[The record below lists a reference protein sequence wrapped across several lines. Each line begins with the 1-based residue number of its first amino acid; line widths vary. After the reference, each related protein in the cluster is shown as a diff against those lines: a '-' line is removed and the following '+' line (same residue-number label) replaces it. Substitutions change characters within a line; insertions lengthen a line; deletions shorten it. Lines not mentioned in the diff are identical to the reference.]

1 MSAVRSPMPPELAI
15 QVAGLG
21 KKYRI
26 GALQNNRQMLVEV
39 LSGMALWPARAVR
52 SLVRKGHAH
61 PDDAARIIW
70 ALRDVSF
77 EVARGEVVGII
88 GPNGAGKSTLLK
100 VLTRITHPDEGYARI
115 RGRVGSLLEVGT
127 GFHAELTGRENI
139 YLNGAILGMHRHEI
153 DRKFDEIVAFSGVE
167 RFIDTP
173 VKRYSSGMY
182 LRLAFS
188 VAAHLE
194 TDILLVDEV
203 LAVGDAEFQKKC
215 LGKMSRVAHEGRT
228 VLFVGHDMTAVQH
241 LCHSAIWLDQGR
253 VRLRGPVEDVVHAYL
268 SELDT
273 ANMDSRFPL
282 MNAQYGVG
290 FADCHVHLVDEPHT
304 AAHTLRV
311 ELGVLAEQDTPRIG
325 IGLGLITEMGVVV
338 STLDAKITNFIFDM
352 KKGVNRFVL
361 EVPQIDRY
369 LAAGEYMV
377 RVWLTLP
384 ELTRLIELDRAGLI
398 LLHGHDVFGTGRV
411 PELHRHG
418 PLVLPLEVRRAEAAS
433 HEIA

>member
-1 MSAVRSPMPPELAI
+1 MPPDLAV

-26 GALQNNRQMLVEV
+26 GALQDRSRMLVEV
-39 LSGMALWPARAVR
+39 LSEATLWPVRAAR
-52 SLVRKGHAH
+52 SLLGRQ
-61 PDDAARIIW
+61 RTRSELTTSIIW

-77 EVARGEVVGII
+77 EVERGEVMGII

-228 VLFVGHDMTAVQH
+228 VLFVGHNMAAVQH
-241 LCHSAIWLDQGR
+241 LCQSAIWLERGR
-253 VRLRGPVEDVVHAYL
+253 VRQHGPVEDVIRAYL
-268 SELDT
+268 SALDAESPDT
-273 ANMDSRFPL
+273 RFPL
-282 MNAQYGVG
+282 MNPQYGVG
-290 FADCHVHLVDEPHT
+290 FADCQVHLVGGSNGE
-304 AAHTLRV
+304 ARTLRV

-325 IGLGLITEMGVVV
+325 IGLGLITETGAVVT
-338 STLDAKITNFIFDM
+338 TLDAKITNFIFDM
-352 KKGVNRFVL
+352 QKGVNRFVL
-361 EVPQIDRY
+361 EVPEIERY

-377 RVWLTLP
+377 QVWLTLP

-398 LLHGHDVFGTGRV
+398 LLHGRDMFGTGRV
-411 PELHRHG
+411 PEVHRHG
-418 PLVLPLEVRRAEAAS
+418 PLILPLEVRRAERAA
-433 HEIA
+433 H

>member
-1 MSAVRSPMPPELAI
+1 MPPDVAI
-15 QVAGLG
+15 QVVGLG
-21 KKYRI
+21 KQYRI

-39 LSGMALWPARAVR
+39 LTDLALKPVRAARALLGGKR
-52 SLVRKGHAH
+52 
-61 PDDAARIIW
+61 AAPGAANAVIW

-77 EVARGEVVGII
+77 EVQRGEVVGII

-139 YLNGAILGMHRHEI
+139 YLNGAILGMRRHEI

-188 VAAHLE
+188 VAAYLE

-203 LAVGDAEFQKKC
+203 LAVGDAEFQRKC
-215 LGKMSRVAHEGRT
+215 LGKMSSVAHEGRT

-241 LCHSAIWLDQGR
+241 LCHSAIWLEHGR
-253 VRLRGPVEDVVHAYL
+253 VRRRGSVAEVVRAYL

-273 ANMDSRFPL
+273 DSPDTRFPL
-282 MNAQYGVG
+282 MNPQYGVG
-290 FADCHVHLVDEPHT
+290 FADCRVHLVE
-304 AAHTLRV
+304 ARGSEARTLRV

-325 IGLGLITEMGVVV
+325 IGLGLMTEMGMVV
-338 STLDAKITNFIFDM
+338 SSLDAKITNFVFDM
-352 KKGVNRFVL
+352 QKGVNRFVL
-361 EVPQIDRY
+361 EVPEIDRY
-369 LAAGEYMV
+369 LAAGEYVV
-377 RVWLTLP
+377 RVWLSLP
-384 ELTRLIELDRAGLI
+384 ELSRLIELDRAGLI
-398 LLHGHDVFGTGRV
+398 VLHGQDIFGTGRV
-411 PELHRHG
+411 PEVHRHG
-418 PLVLPLEVRRAEAAS
+418 PSVLPLAVHRLVGQSALDTP
-433 HEIA
+433 

>member
-1 MSAVRSPMPPELAI
+1 MTAVRSPMPSDLAI

-26 GALQNNRQMLVEV
+26 GALQNNRQMLVEA
-39 LSGMALWPARAVR
+39 LSEMALWPVRAAR
-52 SLVRKGHAH
+52 SLVRGGRA
-61 PDDAARIIW
+61 PQDDATRILW
-70 ALRDVSF
+70 ALRNVSF
-77 EVARGEVVGII
+77 EVPRGEVVGII

-100 VLTRITHPDEGYARI
+100 VLTRITHPDEGWARI

-139 YLNGAILGMHRHEI
+139 YLNGAILGMRRHEI

-215 LGKMSRVAHEGRT
+215 LGKMSNVAHEGRT
-228 VLFVGHDMTAVQH
+228 VLFVGHNMAAVQH
-241 LCHSAIWLDQGR
+241 LCHSAIWLDHGQIR
-253 VRLRGPVEDVVHAYL
+253 QRGPVADVVRAYL
-268 SELDT
+268 TELDT
-273 ANMDSRFPL
+273 DSLDARFPM

-290 FADCHVHLVDEPHT
+290 FADCRVHLADAPHSE
-304 AAHTLRV
+304 ARTLRV

-325 IGLGLITEMGVVV
+325 IGLGLVTEMGAVVT
-338 STLDAKITNFIFDM
+338 TLDAKITNFIFDM
-352 KKGVNRFVL
+352 QKGVNRFVL
-361 EVPQIDRY
+361 EVPEIDRY

-384 ELTRLIELDRAGLI
+384 ELTQLIELDRAGLI
-398 LLHGHDVFGTGRV
+398 LLHGRDIFGTGRV
-411 PELHRHG
+411 PEVHKHG
-418 PLVLPLEVRRAEAAS
+418 PVVLPLEVRRAEKAPR
-433 HEIA
+433 

>member
-1 MSAVRSPMPPELAI
+1 MTVVRSPMPPELAI
-15 QVAGLG
+15 QVAHMG

-26 GALQNNRQMLVEV
+26 GALQNNRQMLVEA
-39 LSGMALWPARAVR
+39 LSEAVLWPVRAAR
-52 SLVRKGHAH
+52 SLARGENARSKTS
-61 PDDAARIIW
+61 PRIIW

-77 EVARGEVVGII
+77 EVPRGEVVGII

-153 DRKFDEIVAFSGVE
+153 ERKFDEIVAFSGVE

-215 LGKMSRVAHEGRT
+215 LGKMSSVAHEGRT
-228 VLFVGHDMTAVQH
+228 VLFVGHNMAAVQH
-241 LCHSAIWLDQGR
+241 LCHSAIWLEQGHIR
-253 VRLRGPVEDVVHAYL
+253 QRGPVEDVVRAYL

-273 ANMDSRFPL
+273 ESPNTRFPL

-290 FADCHVHLVDEPHT
+290 FADCRVHLAESPT
-304 AAHTLRV
+304 ANTRTLRV
-311 ELGVLAEQDTPRIG
+311 ELSVLAEQDIPRIG
-325 IGLGLITEMGVVV
+325 IGLGLITEMGVPVT
-338 STLDAKITNFIFDM
+338 TLDAKITNFIFDM
-352 KKGVNRFVL
+352 QKGVNRFVL
-361 EVPQIDRY
+361 EVPEIDRY

-377 RVWLTLP
+377 RVWLSLP
-384 ELTRLIELDRAGLI
+384 ELTHLVELDRAGLI
-398 LLHGHDVFGTGRV
+398 LLHGRDLFGTGRL
-411 PELHRHG
+411 PEVHRDG
-418 PLVLPLEVRRAEAAS
+418 PVVLPLEVRRAEATA
-433 HEIA
+433 H

>member
-1 MSAVRSPMPPELAI
+1 
-15 QVAGLG
+15 
-21 KKYRI
+21 
-26 GALQNNRQMLVEV
+26 
-39 LSGMALWPARAVR
+39 
-52 SLVRKGHAH
+52 
-61 PDDAARIIW
+61 
-70 ALRDVSF
+70 
-77 EVARGEVVGII
+77 
-88 GPNGAGKSTLLK
+88 
-100 VLTRITHPDEGYARI
+100 
-115 RGRVGSLLEVGT
+115 
-127 GFHAELTGRENI
+127 
-139 YLNGAILGMHRHEI
+139 
-153 DRKFDEIVAFSGVE
+153 VE

-203 LAVGDAEFQKKC
+203 LAVGDTEFQKKC

-228 VLFVGHDMTAVQH
+228 VLFVGHNMTAVQH
-241 LCHSAIWLDQGR
+241 LCHSAIWLDHGQIR
-253 VRLRGPVEDVVHAYL
+253 QRGPVADVVRAYL
-268 SELDT
+268 TELDAESLDT
-273 ANMDSRFPL
+273 RFPM

-290 FADCHVHLVDEPHT
+290 FADCRVRLVDALHSD
-304 AAHTLRV
+304 ARTLRV

-352 KKGVNRFVL
+352 QKGVNRFVL
-361 EVPQIDRY
+361 EVPEIDRY

-398 LLHGHDVFGTGRV
+398 LLHGRDLFGTGRV
-411 PELHRHG
+411 PEVHRHG
-418 PLVLPLEVRRAEAAS
+418 PVVLPLEVRRAEKAPR
-433 HEIA
+433 